1 MFKSTGRKTF
11 ISGAGLILLGIVQ
24 LALYFLNP
32 EGDHAFGGP
41 TEAFQRIFEGVGLIG
56 IRAKLNA
63 VEPRDKLRKQP
74 EDLVLRDAI
83 K

>member
-1 MFKSTGRKTF
+1 MFKSTGKKTF
-11 ISGAGLILLGIVQ
+11 ISGIGLIILGIVQ
-24 LALYFLNP
+24 LVLYFLRP
-32 EGDHAFGGP
+32 EENHAFGGP

-74 EDLVLRDAI
+74 EEVPSNV
-83 K
+83 